1 MTDASATLDDFLNAA
16 AARQPTPGGGAVA
29 AVAGALAAA
38 MGEMVL
44 NYSVGKKDL
53 ARFDESN
60 AAALAEFQ
68 RARLA
73 LLALMIEDQ
82 EAFAAYSDAKKND
95 AKNDA
100 PKNTGDLAAATLLC
114 AQVPLAI
121 GATALELLRIANRV
135 VSQSNRWLL
144 SDLAVSGELAT
155 ATVRCA
161 VHNVRINLH
170 GVADAQQRAWL
181 SDECSRLQTQAIA
194 EISQLIPAIDLMMNP

>member
-1 MTDASATLDDFLNAA
+1 MTDASVTLDDFLSAA
-16 AARQPTPGGGAVA
+16 AARQPTPGGGAVT

-53 ARFDESN
+53 AAFDQSN
-60 AAALAEFQ
+60 TEALAEFR

-82 EAFAAYSDAKKND
+82 EAFAAYNDAKKN
-95 AKNDA
+95 A
-100 PKNTGDLAAATLLC
+100 GDLSAATRLC
-114 AQVPLAI
+114 AHVPLAI
-121 GATALELLRIANRV
+121 GATAHELLRVANRV

-144 SDLAVSGELAT
+144 SDLAVSGELAI

-161 VHNVRINLH
+161 AHNVRVNLH
-170 GVADAQQRAWL
+170 GISDARERESLARECERMVAQAVIEIRA
-181 SDECSRLQTQAIA
+181 
-194 EISQLIPAIDLMMNP
+194 LIPTIQTIMNPT